1 MKFIKDKDE
10 KRRDYILQ
18 TDETTKTT
26 STFVIAILVV
36 LVLAVI
42 ISGIYFIKF

>member
-1 MKFIKDKDE
+1 MKFIKEKDE

-18 TDETTKTT
+18 KDETTKKT
-26 STFVIAILVV
+26 STFVIAVLVI

-42 ISGIYFIKF
+42 SSGIYFIKF